1 MRAIAIAD
9 SDSYVKWGAALL
21 SRLPEGWDTEL
32 LIVRTAKLPSQGQLD
47 TALRGTA
54 VAASTVRVLGLEAL
68 VTHVA
73 SERPD
78 VVIVATIGP
87 LADIVTEA
95 VLDASEHR
103 PVIVSG
109 MPGIAFPARRKA
121 LVFRSQAD
129 LLVMHSVTEISNFG
143 ELAMQNHLQH
153 AFGLATLPFLE
164 DGRRSSGGSDIIFA
178 AQALVPRGR
187 EDRLRLLGWLV
198 ELAERTPQ
206 QRVVI
211 KVRATG
217 AEAQTHA
224 EVFAYD
230 QLLAESYPQAPAN
243 LVVEGGPML
252 DHLDRAAGLVTVS
265 STAAIEAIS
274 LGVPVLIIDSFGVS
288 ARMINQVFEGSGLLG
303 GSAALLASDFRLAE
317 PAWLGENYFHGQA
330 ADTWVTVLTELVGR
344 NAAGDLPARPRI
356 IRGPGGTLRRAWD
369 RKRALGSADRSL
381 LGYLALAIGT
391 PARSAILGLNEL
403 IALTTPTASSSA
415 TPTNPLPL
423 DDEAADLPRARRPA
437 RRTP

>member
-1 MRAIAIAD
+1 MRAIAVAD

-21 SRLPEGWDTEL
+21 SRLPEGWHVEL
-32 LIVRTAKLPSQGQLD
+32 VIVRTAKLPSEGQLS

-54 VAASTVRVLGLEAL
+54 VEASTVRVLDLAAL

-87 LADIVTEA
+87 LADIVIEA
-95 VLDASEHR
+95 VLDASERR

-109 MPGIAFPARRKA
+109 MPGIAIPARRKA
-121 LVFRSQAD
+121 LVYRSQAD
-129 LLVMHSVTEISNFG
+129 LIVMHSVTEVTRFRQIAR
-143 ELAMQNHLQH
+143 ENHLEH
-153 AFGLATLPFLE
+153 EFGLATLPFLE
-164 DGRRSSGGSDIIFA
+164 EGRRSVGGTDIVFA

-187 EDRLRLLGWLV
+187 EDRVRLLGWLV
-198 ELAERTPQ
+198 ELAERTPR
-206 QRVVI
+206 QRVVV

-224 EVFAYD
+224 ETHGYE
-230 QLLAESYPQAPAN
+230 QLLAEDFPGAPAN
-243 LVVEGGPML
+243 LVVEGGPMV

-274 LGVPVLIIDSFGVS
+274 LAVPVIIIDSFGVS
-288 ARMINQVFEGSGLLG
+288 ARMINQVFTGSGLLG
-303 GSAALLASDFRLAE
+303 GSSALLAQDFRLAE
-317 PAWLGENYFHGQA
+317 PEWLSDNYFHGLG
-330 ADTWVTVLTELVGR
+330 ADTWVAVLTELVERNTGGR
-344 NAAGDLPARPRI
+344 LPARPRI

-381 LGYLALAIGT
+381 LGYVALAIGT
-391 PARSAILGLNEL
+391 PARSLVLGLSGL
-403 IALTTPTASSSA
+403 VTLTAEPRVA
-415 TPTNPLPL
+415 PQPLPL
-423 DDEAADLPRARRPA
+423 DDEAAELGENQRPA
-437 RRTP
+437 RRPL